1 MKVFVWAIV
10 LVLAAI
16 SSGCLTQSA
25 KDLDNV
31 ADQNAPEIKGEKQPV
46 LVELFT
52 SEGCSSCPPAD
63 KVLTILQNDQLV
75 PNAEVITLGFHV
87 DYWDRYGWK
96 DRFSAHAYTVRQETY
111 ARQFK
116 ISGPYTPQVVVD
128 GTRELVGSN
137 RAQANDAV
145 AASSVK
151 SKGSVVVK
159 LDGDT
164 LHGTVSGLPAHIDS
178 TIYLAVAENKLVS
191 NVSGGENSGSKLEHT
206 AVVRLLAQIGSIKAS
221 DDNAKFE
228 AQVPTDEEWNNANLK
243 YVVFVQEGKTLKI
256 LAVNQVSRSK

>member
-1 MKVFVWAIV
+1 MKVFVWAVI
-10 LVLAAI
+10 LVFVTI

-25 KDLDNV
+25 KSLDNV
-31 ADQNAPEIKGEKQPV
+31 AEQNTPEIKGEKQPV

-75 PNAEVITLGFHV
+75 ANADVITLGYHV
-87 DYWDRYGWK
+87 DYWDHDGWK

-116 ISGPYTPQVVVD
+116 ISGPYTPQIVVD
-128 GTRELVGSN
+128 GTKEIVGSN
-137 RAQANDAV
+137 RAQANEAV
-145 AASSVK
+145 AASSAN
-151 SKGSVVVK
+151 SKGTVAVK

-164 LHGTVSGLPAHIDS
+164 LHGTVAGLPAHSDS

-206 AVVRLLAQIGSIKAS
+206 AVVRLLAQVGSIKAS
-221 DDNAKFE
+221 DDKAKFE
-228 AQVPTDEEWNNANLK
+228 VPVPTDEEWKNSNLK

-256 LAVNQVSRSK
+256 LAVNQLSRSK